1 MDHLFINNVDV
12 HKQIHS
18 IKKEIRN
25 LQEKMNHLEE
35 QLSYLQ
41 QNCQHVFNET
51 DLMRRCVKCHYT
63 ESLYY

>member
-1 MDHLFINNVDV
+1 
-12 HKQIHS
+12 
-18 IKKEIRN
+18 
-25 LQEKMNHLEE
+25 MNHLEE